1 MLGYLVWLFATV
13 IGVYLLVRKSI
24 ESIVVGLIK
33 EKPVLI
39 TGCDSGFGFDLALK
53 CLFNGIPVFAAFL
66 MEEGRDHFVRKAE
79 KLFGHKTFLKTFILD
94 VRHKDSVEQAKK
106 FVEDNLGDYKGLHA
120 LVNNAGVVGNVA
132 WDDWLTPED
141 YENVWQVNTL
151 GVIRVTHA
159 FKHLVKGMKGRIIT
173 TASVC
178 GRVALPAIG
187 PYNVSK
193 FAVEAYCDTIRVE
206 LGRFGVKVVILEPG
220 FFKTPLT
227 NAERNAQMLE
237 NVWKRLPKAVQE
249 EYGPELFEFSKK
261 KVMHHLSDNLCPNT
275 EWVVDAYFHAITSI
289 LPRKRY
295 QIGYDANLFFIP
307 FSMIHTEVQDAFY
320 WLLTLIE
327 NPPKP
332 KILCN

>member
-24 ESIVVGLIK
+24 ESIVVGSIK

-66 MEEGRDHFVRKAE
+66 ME
-79 KLFGHKTFLKTFILD
+79 
-94 VRHKDSVEQAKK
+94 EQAKK

-159 FKHLVKGMKGRIIT
+159 FKHLVKGMKKMST
-173 TASVC
+173 
-178 GRVALPAIG
+178 RVLALPAIG

-206 LGRFGVKVVILEPG
+206 LGRFGVKWSSLNQASL
-220 FFKTPLT
+220 KL
-227 NAERNAQMLE
+227 
-237 NVWKRLPKAVQE
+237 
-249 EYGPELFEFSKK
+249 
-261 KVMHHLSDNLCPNT
+261 H
-275 EWVVDAYFHAITSI
+275 
-289 LPRKRY
+289 
-295 QIGYDANLFFIP
+295 
-307 FSMIHTEVQDAFY
+307 
-320 WLLTLIE
+320 
-327 NPPKP
+327 
-332 KILCN
+332 